1 MLKWQNYQELLQ
13 LACLLVDQEI
23 KNKYYKIYNNAI
35 IMLFLMRIFIP
46 KTVLMKSNLI
56 IYRVWQ
62 ITQIKLH
69 SH

>member
-1 MLKWQNYQELLQ
+1 MLKWQNFQEVLK
-13 LACLLVDQEI
+13 LAWLLVDQEI
-23 KNKYYKIYNNAI
+23 QNKYYKIYNNAI

>member
-13 LACLLVDQEI
+13 LASLLVDQEI